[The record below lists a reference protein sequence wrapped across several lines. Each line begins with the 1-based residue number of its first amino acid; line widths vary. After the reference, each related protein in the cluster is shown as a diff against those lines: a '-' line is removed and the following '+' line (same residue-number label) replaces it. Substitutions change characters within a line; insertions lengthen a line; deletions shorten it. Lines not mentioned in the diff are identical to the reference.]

1 MKRFIGILLAVLGVA
16 APLATAEAQTRD
28 KVLFVLDWVVFGRHT
43 PYFAALEK
51 GFFTASNI
59 DATIQLGY
67 GSAATVKR
75 LGAGQADFIFAD
87 FGALVLARA
96 NEGLKAKMVA
106 MGYGKNGHAVFYLES
121 SGIRTPKDL
130 VGKRIAGAPGAS
142 VTALFPGFLRA
153 NGVDPGSVRVINVDA
168 QALNPVLLSKQAD
181 AMLEFNFNQVGLE
194 KQGAKDGLKPNHFMY
209 ADHNFGFYANGIIVR
224 DEMIALLR
232 AKPGSDVI
240 EVILGDF
247 AEVEVEQD
255 FPLGRVVQARQQFDE
270 RGLARPVRAD
280 QRDLLPGLDAQIDAA
295 QGVLVVAGV
304 AERDVPK
311 LDAQADVARGGQ
323 RPLGLHHLRLEFEK
337 DKQVA
342 HEQPVL
348 VQVAQAVE
356 NGFKDALAGA

>member
-59 DATIQLGY
+59 DATIQRGY

-224 DEMIALLR
+224 DEMIEQKPDLVRRFVDAVLKGYRFAFDNPAESCTILRKHHPDIDQDVCLGEVALAKALVMTPEAQQRGLGFMSRERVQKTIDVLR
-232 AKPGSDVI
+232 EFMGFKGEAKPED
-240 EVILGDF
+240 LYTTRF
-247 AEVEVEQD
+247 L
-255 FPLGRVVQARQQFDE
+255 PRQ
-270 RGLARPVRAD
+270 
-280 QRDLLPGLDAQIDAA
+280 
-295 QGVLVVAGV
+295 
-304 AERDVPK
+304 
-311 LDAQADVARGGQ
+311 
-323 RPLGLHHLRLEFEK
+323 
-337 DKQVA
+337 
-342 HEQPVL
+342 
-348 VQVAQAVE
+348 
-356 NGFKDALAGA
+356 